1 MTNTH
6 DPAEEQSIECYLNL
20 LLDFQ
25 ALPDTTRG
33 RTFMDISGY
42 PRYENVCSN
51 ILAFYFH
58 PEEEHGLGDL
68 LLSSFLQMTEHHEIE
83 TSAYSKV
90 KVYREWG
97 TEANNR
103 VDLVINCDAFTIGI
117 ENKIDHTTNND
128 FGDYARAM
136 DSFKSDKK
144 IYVLLGLNPV
154 PNLGGGFISHTYQ
167 EFWRLVKER
176 LGRYIAKADPKWLI
190 YLIEFMET
198 TAHLAG
204 TNMGLQQTDKFFIKH
219 HALID
224 KMLARRDAFISQ
236 LSARVNDLKNLVN
249 EARKTATNIPEPRI
263 WPNKSGCDVMV
274 LDFPFDGSV
283 KISFDLVVKL
293 TGLWELQLFDR
304 NPKSKD
310 KPSSYLCDLAERPP
324 LCSRLQKPR
333 LEAQRMIV
341 QEWKIEEAKLED
353 IQKAVC
359 EWVALLQQTVASKTV

>member
-1 MTNTH
+1 M
-6 DPAEEQSIECYLNL
+6 E
-20 LLDFQ
+20 
-25 ALPDTTRG
+25 
-33 RTFMDISGY
+33 ISRY
-42 PRYENVCSN
+42 PHYENVCSN
-51 ILAFYFH
+51 ILEFYFN

-68 LLSSFLQMTEHHEIE
+68 LLSSFLRMTEHREVE
-83 TSAYSKV
+83 ASAYSKV

-117 ENKIDHTTNND
+117 ENKIHHDANND
-128 FGDYARAM
+128 FRAYAKAM

-144 IYVLLGLNPV
+144 IYVLLGLDPV

-176 LGRYIAKADPKWLI
+176 LGSYIAKADPKWLI

-198 TAHLAG
+198 TTHLAG
-204 TNMGLQQTDKFFIKH
+204 KNMDLQQTDKFFIKH

-224 KMLARRDAFISQ
+224 KMLARRDAFISK
-236 LSARVNDLKNLVN
+236 LSARVNDLKNLVS
-249 EARKTATNIPEPRI
+249 EARKTATNIPEPSI
-263 WPNKSGCDVMV
+263 WPNNGGCDVMV
-274 LDFPFDGSV
+274 LNFKFEGLYN
-283 KISFDLVVKL
+283 ITFDLVVQF

-304 NPKSKD
+304 NQKSKD
-310 KPSSYLCDLAERPP
+310 KPSSYLCDLAKRPP
-324 LCSRLQKPR
+324 ICGRLQNPR
-333 LEAQRMIV
+333 LAAQRIIV

-359 EWVALLQQTVASKTV
+359 EWVALLQQTVASKSGQ